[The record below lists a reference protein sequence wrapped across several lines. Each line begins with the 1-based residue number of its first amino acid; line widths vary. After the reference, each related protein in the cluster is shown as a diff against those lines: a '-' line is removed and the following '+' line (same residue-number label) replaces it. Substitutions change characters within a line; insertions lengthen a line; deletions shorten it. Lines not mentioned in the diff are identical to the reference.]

1 MRPTLPGLLA
11 ALLPALG
18 AAANAE
24 AFPIFR
30 GRAPGEHGDSEHEHV
45 TNSTDGRLI
54 ANVTV
59 PTLSVEWP
67 PAEPGAPPPPVV
79 LVFPGGGFEHL
90 YIDKEGADVVPWL
103 KRLGL
108 GAAVL
113 KYRVPLLLPRPN
125 LPGLRPGLD
134 AAAEIWRPLMDAQRA
149 VGLVRARCAAGVW
162 RCNASAVGV
171 LGFSAGGGLAGALST
186 HWRERLYP
194 PTDAADTESARPDFS
209 MVTKHHP
216 RPCFQI
222 LPQHCPRCVNSVVSC
237 RLLLCA
243 QMIYPAPLT
252 VDMQTTS
259 ALPPLLPGFEID
271 TQTPPAFLAQATD
284 DGFGVDNSL
293 AWWAAARRVVG
304 AAPAELN
311 IFASGGH
318 GWGCCADPSEAVCSW
333 TARAERWL
341 RDQGV
346 LAQ

>member
-1 MRPTLPGLLA
+1 MAARLHWACLGRTLRRPIVAAATILQENCPADVFIYSTEDSIIYYGIFCGAGCSLTMRPKLPGLLA

-24 AFPIFR
+24 EFPIFR

-237 RLLLCA
+237 RLLLCMCA
-243 QMIYPAPLT
+243 
-252 VDMQTTS
+252 DD
-259 ALPPLLPGFEID
+259 LPRTAD
-271 TQTPPAFLAQATD
+271 RRYAND
-284 DGFGVDNSL
+284 VS
-293 AWWAAARRVVG
+293 AAAASPWFRDRHANTSRV
-304 AAPAELN
+304 P
-311 IFASGGH
+311 
-318 GWGCCADPSEAVCSW
+318 
-333 TARAERWL
+333 RA
-341 RDQGV
+341 GYG
-346 LAQ
+346 